1 MAFHRAT
8 TSFTVGR
15 DGRPDL
21 QIAEGSAYDDGDPEL
36 RAVIARFPDR
46 FDSPEK
52 GKR

>member
-8 TSFTVGR
+8 ETFMVAR

-21 QIAEGSAYDDGDPEL
+21 QIIEGSAYDDGDPEL
-36 RAVIARFPDR
+36 AAVIARFPDK